1 MMYSHTK
8 NPVGLSMMYSHKK
21 DPVAFSDK
29 GIQKESLSC
38 INKKDSHKKTQLN
51 GQTEV
56 FT

>member
-1 MMYSHTK
+1 
-8 NPVGLSMMYSHKK
+8 MMYSHKK